1 MSEARALLEAARD
14 KMSFLLSVIRS
25 GELLSE
31 SEEAEVRS
39 VLDAIR
45 RADRPE
51 ARVAVGESRTEVVQ
65 RMQRE
70 GGGPVTAVM
79 VSHAGEVPE
88 FPTTKNGISM
98 LVNAEWHAPQCKVN
112 RTRQYMDCDCSLSRA
127 IAATEQEAIR
137 RADRPEAR
145 VAEGLLAEM
154 VGDYHQTG
162 SIRDHVDPGAAGWDV
177 NKDWRICEDS
187 LCVATRDVLANL
199 PAPRP
204 QEPLCLCG
212 EPRVAGVHEDDDLDL
227 HAYTPR
233 PPEPD
238 RTASPT
244 HPEPCADPDHTSDAD
259 RPEARVAEGLTVER
273 CAGYDLSDRPD
284 LAPNIVCTLP
294 AGHTGY
300 HLPAPRPP
308 EPDRTAALVEAAR
321 MLEYLWSAENLNGA
335 VVSDY
340 FYDDD
345 PLTEDVPR
353 VIAAAR
359 AALAATPD
367 EAP

>member
-1 MSEARALLEAARD
+1 MTEARALLEAALAECNLMPSVSIDSEGWPEITDDDDRT
-14 KMSFLLSVIRS
+14 MLLVSTRMLALTPS
-25 GELLSE
+25 GDELL
-31 SEEAEVRS
+31 
-39 VLDAIR
+39 R
-45 RADRPE
+45 R
-51 ARVAVGESRTEVVQ
+51 
-65 RMQRE
+65 
-70 GGGPVTAVM
+70 
-79 VSHAGEVPE
+79 
-88 FPTTKNGISM
+88 
-98 LVNAEWHAPQCKVN
+98 
-112 RTRQYMDCDCSLSRA
+112 
-127 IAATEQEAIR
+127 
-137 RADRPEAR
+137 
-145 VAEGLLAEM
+145 
-154 VGDYHQTG
+154 
-162 SIRDHVDPGAAGWDV
+162 
-177 NKDWRICEDS
+177 
-187 LCVATRDVLANL
+187 
-199 PAPRP
+199 
-204 QEPLCLCG
+204 
-212 EPRVAGVHEDDDLDL
+212 
-227 HAYTPR
+227 
-233 PPEPD
+233 
-238 RTASPT
+238 
-244 HPEPCADPDHTSDAD
+244 AD